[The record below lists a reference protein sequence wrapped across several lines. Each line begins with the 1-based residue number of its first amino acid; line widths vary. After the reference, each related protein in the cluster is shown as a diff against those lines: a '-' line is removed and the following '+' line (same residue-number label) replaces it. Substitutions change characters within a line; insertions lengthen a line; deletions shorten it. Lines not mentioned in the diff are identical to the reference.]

1 MAAAPGPVPRDIFS
15 FVPYRKE
22 TYEAYLVVDEFFRDN
37 IRWVNS
43 TMAGKFFWKTLE
55 SLKTTTG
62 AKSWLIQLP
71 ETIYKVAHRYKD
83 STAAPARYLIKFNH
97 WIKPLHIITP
107 CAKSWLPFVDVGAKI
122 PAIFAPVKNHR
133 QYVVIEESDSNPFSA
148 RLDLANWEQW
158 LDKSEALAHW
168 ILSLCQC
175 EMVCR
180 KLNNEPARWSIVASF
195 VSPFISAK
203 TLYME
208 GSFLYKALR
217 RDQYVRAGENAKG
230 QRTVTANLAKQEIY
244 GAGCKVAFSIICL
257 SLDLFNRFAPK
268 GDKPVWLETAL
279 FWTSLAPTFVGPAA
293 HYYLPELVVKPLQT
307 RAGIR

>member
-1 MAAAPGPVPRDIFS
+1 MQNSDLTSSKNLFHNFFDFKHILTYHFFLKSSTILNFQRGVF
-15 FVPYRKE
+15 FLWQQHQVQQYRQ
-22 TYEAYLVVDEFFRDN
+22 LFF
-37 IRWVNS
+37 
-43 TMAGKFFWKTLE
+43 
-55 SLKTTTG
+55 
-62 AKSWLIQLP
+62 P
-71 ETIYKVAHRYKD
+71 
-83 STAAPARYLIKFNH
+83 LIKFNH

-133 QYVVIEESDSNPFSA
+133 QYVVIEKSDSNPFSI

-175 EMVCR
+175 ETVCR
-180 KLNNEPARWSIVASF
+180 KLNNEPARWSTVASL
-195 VSPFISAK
+195 VSPLISAK
-203 TLYME
+203 LLYTE
-208 GSFLYKALR
+208 GSFLYKALL
-217 RDQYVRAGENAKG
+217 RDQYVRAGENGKG

-244 GAGCKVAFSIICL
+244 GAGFKIALSIICL

-268 GDKPVWLETAL
+268 GDKSGWLETAL

-293 HYYLPELVVKPLQT
+293 HYYMPELVVKPLQT